1 MKTKRRYSV
10 LTVLLASFLT
20 TSIGGVGIALYLGLG
35 AAYENTRNLW
45 VLVADNELISLQRA
59 MKERMDNVN
68 ARANW
73 VADQV
78 ARGRLDPDFSLGWD
92 NTMRALAADEMDVMA
107 YGLING
113 EREFTG
119 YNPVDMSEIHYTLSR
134 NNMLISEISQLRG
147 PSENRTGFPRWDPFF
162 KQPVIVDWV
171 PLLRDGHY
179 LGVFVQYMSLSNLS
193 RSLVRGRENA
203 PGVPFIIV
211 AGNRVLAHPML
222 QSWGNHI
229 ASTLADDASQIQR
242 SPIPLPRTVDI
253 GDPVLANLGQSEKL
267 DYPVYNKGKTTSNV
281 QLSGLNLN
289 GHYSVIVTRQIEDTP
304 FSPLVIGIHFEE
316 SLFDAEFDRLVLTAI
331 LGGIVLLMS
340 IILAIFVARHFTRPI
355 RRFATAARSM
365 ESGHLDRVPSLVGS
379 RIREYDDA
387 ARSFNHMIVALRDRE
402 RISSLFGK
410 FLPASIAQKLL
421 ASGTDSGVLP
431 PQQRDATVLFV
442 DIVGFTSMCEQ
453 IDPARIVAMLNA
465 YFDTVTDI
473 IEQHG
478 GIITQFQGDAV
489 LAVYNAFDDLNH
501 HADAALDTAINIQK
515 AVKNRLFDGQTISC
529 RCGINTGRMIAGNV
543 GATDRLS
550 FTVHGDAVNSAS
562 RLEAENK
569 HFGTEILLSD
579 TTRNSLVDP
588 TRVTVAGDVL
598 LRGRSQSTA
607 VYTVT
612 SADAAANTTTNT
624 RVPD

>member
-1 MKTKRRYSV
+1 MKIKRRYSV
-10 LTVLLASFLT
+10 LTVLLAGFLA
-20 TSIGGVGIALYLGLG
+20 TSIGGVGVALYLGLG

-45 VLVADNELISLQRA
+45 VLVADNELVSLQRA
-59 MKERMDNVN
+59 MGERMDNVG

-73 VADQV
+73 VASQV
-78 ARGRLDPDFSLGWD
+78 TQGRLDPDFDLGWD

-113 EREFTG
+113 EREFVG
-119 YNPVDMSEIHYTLSR
+119 YNPADMSEIRHTLAPDD
-134 NNMLISEISQLRG
+134 MLISEISQLRG
-147 PSENRTGFPRWDPFF
+147 PTNNRTSFPRWDPFF
-162 KQPVIVDWV
+162 NQPVIVDWV
-171 PLLRDGHY
+171 PLFRDGHY
-179 LGVFVQYMSLSNLS
+179 LGVFVQYLSLSNLS
-193 RSLVRGRENA
+193 HSLVRGREDS
-203 PGVPFIIV
+203 PGVPFIII

-222 QSWGNHI
+222 QSWGDHV
-229 ASTLADDASQIQR
+229 ATTLEQDASRIQR

-253 GDPVLANLGQSEKL
+253 GDPVLANLGQSDKL
-267 DYPVYNKGKTTSNV
+267 NYPAYNKGTTTSNV
-281 QLSGLNLN
+281 QIAGLSLN
-289 GHYSVIVTRQIEDTP
+289 GHYSMIVTRQLDNTP
-304 FSPLVIGIHFEE
+304 FSPLILGIHFEE
-316 SLFDAEFDRLVLTAI
+316 SLFDAEFDRLVLTSI
-331 LGGIVLLMS
+331 LGGIVLLLS
-340 IILAIFVARHFTRPI
+340 IVLAIFVSRHFTRPI
-355 RRFATAARSM
+355 RRFAAAARSL
-365 ESGHLDRVPSLVGS
+365 EAGHLDMTPTLPGS

-402 RISSLFGK
+402 RITSLFGK
-410 FLPASIAQKLL
+410 FLPPSIARELL

-453 IDPARIVAMLNA
+453 LDPARIVAMLNA

-473 IEQHG
+473 IEEHG

-489 LAVYNAFDDLNH
+489 LAVYNAFDDLNQ

-515 AVKNRLFDGQTISC
+515 AVKNRLFDGQKINC
-529 RCGINTGRMIAGNV
+529 RCGINTGRMVAGNV

-569 HFGTEILLSD
+569 RLGTEILLADS
-579 TTRNSLVDP
+579 TRNQLADP
-588 TRVTVAGDVL
+588 ARVIVAGDIL

-607 VYTVT
+607 VYTVPKN
-612 SADAAANTTTNT
+612 DI
-624 RVPD
+624 

>member
-20 TSIGGVGIALYLGLG
+20 TSIGGVGVALYLGLG

-45 VLVADNELISLQRA
+45 VLVADNELVSLQRA
-59 MKERMDNVN
+59 MSERMDNVG

-73 VADQV
+73 VAQQV
-78 ARGRLDPDFSLGWD
+78 SQGRLDPDFNLGWD
-92 NTMRALAADEMDVMA
+92 NTMRALAADQMDVMA

-113 EREFTG
+113 EREFIG
-119 YNPVDMSEIHYTLSR
+119 YNPADMSEIRHTLSAD
-134 NNMLISEISQLRG
+134 NMMISEISQLRG
-147 PSENRTGFPRWDPFF
+147 PSNNRTSFPRWDPFF
-162 KQPVIVDWV
+162 KQPVIADWI
-171 PLLRDGHY
+171 PLFRDGHY
-179 LGVFVQYMSLSNLS
+179 LGIFVQYLSLSNLS
-193 RSLVRGRENA
+193 HSLVRGRENA
-203 PGVPFIIV
+203 PGVPFILV

-222 QSWGNHI
+222 QSWGNHV
-229 ASTLADDASQIQR
+229 ANALVHDSREIQR

-267 DYPVYNKGKTTSNV
+267 DYPAYNKGTTTSNV

-289 GHYSVIVTRQIEDTP
+289 GKYSVIVTRQIDDTP
-304 FSPLVIGIHFEE
+304 FSPLIMGLHFEE

-331 LGGIVLLMS
+331 LGGVVLLLS
-340 IILAIFVARHFTRPI
+340 IILAVVVSRHFTRPI
-355 RRFATAARSM
+355 RRFATAARSL
-365 ESGHLDRVPSLVGS
+365 ESGHLDVIPSLAGS

-387 ARSFNHMIVALRDRE
+387 ARSFNHMIMALRDRE

-410 FLPASIAQKLL
+410 FLPPSIARELL

-442 DIVGFTSMCEQ
+442 DIVGFTTLCEQ
-453 IDPARIVAMLNA
+453 LDPARIVAMLNA

-501 HADAALDTAINIQK
+501 HADAALDTAIDIQK
-515 AVKNRLFDGQTISC
+515 AVQSRQFDGQTISC

-569 HFGTEILLSD
+569 HFGTKILLSD
-579 TTRNSLVDP
+579 STRNSLANP
-588 TRVTVAGDVL
+588 ARVTIAGDVL

-607 VYTVT
+607 VYTVPN
-612 SADAAANTTTNT
+612 A
-624 RVPD
+624 PD